1 MSTSEQTRGAV
12 IPSGAT
18 GPIPSSVA
26 PVELGLARRRLNTS
40 SLVFFTVSASAP
52 MTVLA
57 GGVIAT
63 FAVTGSVGV
72 PLAFP
77 VVAAA
82 LALFAVGYAA
92 MSRHVVNAG
101 VFYAYVSQGL
111 GGALGV
117 GASFVALVAYNTI
130 QIGLYGLFGAA
141 LGGFVES
148 QGGPAVDWWLWSLAG
163 LALVAILGLLRV
175 DLNAKVLAVL
185 LVAEVIAVVLFDV
198 GAFANPAG
206 GSITFDGLDPSNLI
220 GPGLGGVLAFTVAA
234 FAGFE
239 SAGDYAEEA
248 KDPRKTVARA
258 LYIAIVITGV
268 LYGLSAWALTVGAG
282 PENVVAQAQD
292 PTAGLPFSLMAAHFG
307 DTVAMLANLLLLTSV
322 FAALLSFHNTVARY
336 LFAAGRERVLP
347 LALARTGRRTA
358 SPYVGSLLQTAL
370 ALVVLAVFV
379 LLKKDPVLE
388 MFTWLSYVSA
398 VGLLVLMVGTSIAVM
413 FYLNR
418 NSGPETLWQKTIAPL
433 LATAALGAITI
444 VTIINS
450 DAMLGTDKDSP
461 LRYILPG
468 LVGVALIIGALWGL
482 VLRSTKPSIYAG
494 IGRGGPKDYQDA
506 NAL

>member
-1 MSTSEQTRGAV
+1 MSTSEQTRGAA
-12 IPSGAT
+12 IPSGA
-18 GPIPSSVA
+18 SSPLPPMLA
-26 PVELGLARRRLNTS
+26 PADLGLARRRLSTS

-57 GGVIAT
+57 GGVVAT

-77 VVAAA
+77 IVAAA

-117 GASFVALVAYNTI
+117 GASFVALLAYNAI

-141 LGGFVES
+141 LGGFVEAN
-148 QGGPAVDWWLWSLAG
+148 GGPALAWWVWALAA

-185 LVAEVIAVVLFDV
+185 LIAEVAAVVLFDF
-198 GAFANPAG
+198 GALANPAG
-206 GSITFDGLDPSNLI
+206 GAITFDGLDPANLF
-220 GPGLGGVLAFTVAA
+220 GPAIGGVLAFTVAA

-248 KDPRKTVARA
+248 KDPRRTVARA
-258 LYIAIVITGV
+258 LYVAIAITGV
-268 LYGLSAWALTVGAG
+268 LYALSAWALTVGAG
-282 PENVVAQAQD
+282 PDNVVAQAQD
-292 PTAGLPFSLMAAHFG
+292 PAAGLPFSLMAAHFG
-307 DTVAMLANLLLLTSV
+307 DTVANIANLLLLTSV

-336 LFAAGRERVLP
+336 LFAAGREKVLP
-347 LALARTGRRTA
+347 AALARTGRRTSA
-358 SPYVGSLLQTAL
+358 PFVGSLLQTI
-370 ALVVLAVFV
+370 LAVIVVAVFAA
-379 LLKKDPVLE
+379 LERDPVLE
-388 MFTWLSYVSA
+388 LFTWLSYVSA
-398 VGLLVLMVGTSIAVM
+398 VGLLVLMVGTSVAVLA
-413 FYLNR
+413 YLNR
-418 NSGPETLWQKTIAPL
+418 HSGAETLWQRTIAPV
-433 LATAALGAITI
+433 LATLALGAITVMTI
-444 VTIINS
+444 VNS
-450 DAMLGTDKDSP
+450 DAMLGAEADSP

-468 LVGVALIIGALWGL
+468 LVGVAVVLGALWGL
-482 VLRSTKPSIYAG
+482 VLRSAQPAVYDR
-494 IGRGGPKDYQDA
+494 IGKGGPA
-506 NAL
+506 E